1 MSLPLTI
8 CEEMEVFS
16 ISLLEP
22 LIIPTGKVHHLEYG
36 MEIVVHNDVIVD
48 AYRNERSTHRIIA
61 CFATIDLKVLKVMAL
76 NKNIRGQIDIITV
89 TRNAVN
95 NQN

>member
-16 ISLLEP
+16 ISLLNP
-22 LIIPTGKVHHLEYG
+22 LVIPKGTVHHLEYG
-36 MEIVVHNDVIVD
+36 MEIVVDNDVIVD
-48 AYRNERSTHRIIA
+48 AFRNERPTHRIIA
-61 CFATIDLKVLKVMAL
+61 CFATIDLKVLRVMAL

-95 NQN
+95 NAN